1 MHPGNA
7 SRSPR
12 RSPSNLPSLHGL
24 CGTVRNPISDFVG
37 AQNVAA
43 SDGNVCFAPSVRR
56 CGTLAAYPIFTRTSV
71 SECPLPRIQA
81 LSRVDAGRCALG
93 GMAVPAMNAC
103 AESHGPVQGPTCA
116 SRHKK
121 AHWHRR
127 CDQSHSQMGIVGPL
141 YLCETP
147 NNKWVGPLFR
157 RSVGGRCDATNSG
170 PFLICGDRGPVCC
183 RSGGLIFR

>member
-7 SRSPR
+7 SRSLR
-12 RSPSNLPSLHGL
+12 RSPSNLPSLPG
-24 CGTVRNPISDFVG
+24 FV
-37 AQNVAA
+37 APCATPFLILLEHKTLLLRI
-43 SDGNVCFAPSVRR
+43 GNVCFAPSVRR
-56 CGTLAAYPIFTRTSV
+56 CGTLATYPIFTRTSV

-81 LSRVDAGRCALG
+81 LSRVDAGRCALR
-93 GMAVPAMNAC
+93 GMAVPAMNTC